1 VSARRESII
10 RGILLA
16 VVNRRFPRRSPMR
29 ARSLSPPLL
38 VLLSLSS
45 VVMAVLPPSAVAGE
59 PATRSPS
66 GAIDSV
72 LLQWRAQLK
81 GCGQPAAAE
90 LYRLR
95 DVDALLHVAM
105 FEAANSIAR
114 RYTPFVAMV
123 EAPPGASPEA
133 AVAQAAHDVL
143 TAQCPQ
149 ATAAVATALVIS
161 LAEVRDDMARAGGVE
176 VGRKAAAAALEAR
189 AASGANGVDPYW
201 PEPAPGVFAY
211 PAVERGRLW
220 AKMTPWVMKTPDELR
235 PPPPPALDSEKF
247 LRALEEV
254 QRVGSRRSAV
264 RTRMQSDI
272 ADFWGANDV
281 RFVVRQLVGL
291 PGRSLVEDARFLALA
306 EMAWTDTF
314 VSMMDAKYAYNFWRP
329 VTAIRHYARV
339 GAPRLGGVALA
350 IGDKDWEPFVPNP
363 PHPEYTCGHCM
374 SAAAVAAV
382 IEAEFGAR
390 MPEIVID
397 RDNVLTRRFTSAR
410 DYADEVAAAR
420 LYGGVHYSFSIDA
433 GRRAGYDIGRL
444 AVERWFRPLQAR

>member
-1 VSARRESII
+1 MYAPSPVRFFILSFLALLICSAPTVAAEPS
-10 RGILLA
+10 G
-16 VVNRRFPRRSPMR
+16 R
-29 ARSLSPPLL
+29 A
-38 VLLSLSS
+38 
-45 VVMAVLPPSAVAGE
+45 A
-59 PATRSPS
+59 S

-81 GCGQPAAAE
+81 GCAQPSAAE

-105 FEAANSIAR
+105 FEAVNSIVR
-114 RYTPFVAMV
+114 RYTPFVAFV
-123 EAPPGASPEA
+123 DAAPGASPEA
-133 AVAQAAHDVL
+133 AAAQAAHDILV
-143 TAQCPQ
+143 AQCPQ
-149 ATAAVATALVIS
+149 TAAAAAAALSAS
-161 LAEVRDDMARAGGVE
+161 LADVRDEPARAAGVE
-176 VGRKAAAAALEAR
+176 VGRKAAAASLKAR
-189 AASGANGVDPYW
+189 ASSGANGVDPYW
-201 PEPAPGVFAY
+201 PEPAPGAFAY

-235 PPPPPALDSEKF
+235 PPPPPALGSEKF
-247 LRALEEV
+247 LRALEEI
-254 QRVGSRRSAV
+254 QRVGGRRSTV
-264 RTRMQSDI
+264 RTRVQTDI
-272 ADFWGANDV
+272 AEFWGNNDV

-329 VTAIRHYARV
+329 VTAIRHYAKV

-350 IGDKDWEPFVPNP
+350 IGDKDWEPLVPNP
-363 PHPEYTCGHCM
+363 PHPEYSCGHCM

-382 IEAEFGAR
+382 IEAEFGSR

-410 DYADEVAAAR
+410 DYANEVAAAR

-433 GRRAGYDIGRL
+433 GRQAGFDIGRL
-444 AVERWFRPLQAR
+444 AVERWFKPL

>member
-1 VSARRESII
+1 MRMRSLFGPLIPSFLLALLFSALAVSAE
-10 RGILLA
+10 
-16 VVNRRFPRRSPMR
+16 
-29 ARSLSPPLL
+29 
-38 VLLSLSS
+38 SS
-45 VVMAVLPPSAVAGE
+45 VRSA
-59 PATRSPS
+59 S

-95 DVDALLHVAM
+95 DIDALLHVAM
-105 FEAANSIAR
+105 FEAVNSIER
-114 RYTPFVAMV
+114 RYTPFVAYV
-123 EAPPGASPEA
+123 DAAPGASAEA
-133 AVAQAAHDVL
+133 AAAQAAHDVL

-149 ATAAVATALVIS
+149 TAGAASAALAAS
-161 LAEVRDDMARAGGVE
+161 LAEVRDEPARAAGVA
-176 VGRKAAAAALEAR
+176 VGRQAAAAALKAR

-220 AKMTPWVMKTPDELR
+220 AKMSPWVMKTPDELR
-235 PPPPPALDSEKF
+235 PPPPPALDSEQF
-247 LRALEEV
+247 LRALEEI
-254 QRVGSRRSAV
+254 QRVGSRRSTV
-264 RTRMQSDI
+264 RNRMQSDI

-281 RFVVRQLVGL
+281 RFVIRQLVGL

-329 VTAIRHYARV
+329 VTAIRYYGRV
-339 GAPRLGGVALA
+339 GAPRLRGEALA
-350 IGDKDWEPFVPNP
+350 IGDKDWEPLVPNP

-382 IEAEFGAR
+382 IEAEFGSR
-390 MPEIVID
+390 MPEIAID

-410 DYADEVAAAR
+410 DYANEVAAAR
-420 LYGGVHYSFSIDA
+420 FYGGVHYSFSIDA
-433 GRRAGYDIGRL
+433 GRQAGFGIGRL
-444 AVERWFRPLQAR
+444 AVERWFRPVPAR

>member
-1 VSARRESII
+1 MHACSPSRFRVFFILASLLGAASPAVTNAAGLSAR
-10 RGILLA
+10 
-16 VVNRRFPRRSPMR
+16 
-29 ARSLSPPLL
+29 
-38 VLLSLSS
+38 
-45 VVMAVLPPSAVAGE
+45 
-59 PATRSPS
+59 PAS

-105 FEAANSIAR
+105 FEAVNSIER
-114 RYTPFVAMV
+114 RYTPFVALV
-123 EAPPGASPEA
+123 EAAPGASPEA
-133 AVAQAAHDVL
+133 AAAQAAHDVL
-143 TAQCPQ
+143 IAQCPQ
-149 ATAAVATALVIS
+149 AAAAASAALSAS
-161 LAEVRDDMARAGGVE
+161 LAEVRDDKARAAGVE
-176 VGRKAAAAALEAR
+176 VGRKAASAALKAR
-189 AASGANGVDPYW
+189 ASSGANGGDPYW
-201 PEPAPGVFAY
+201 PEPAPGLFAY

-220 AKMTPWVMKTPDELR
+220 STMTPWVMKKPDELR
-235 PPPPPALDSEKF
+235 PPPPPALDSEQF
-247 LRALEEV
+247 LHALEEI
-254 QRVGSRRSAV
+254 QRVGSRRSSV
-264 RTRMQSDI
+264 RTRTQSDI

-291 PGRSLVEDARFLALA
+291 PGRSLVQDARFLALA
-306 EMAWTDTF
+306 EMAWSDTF

-329 VTAIRHYARV
+329 VTAIRHYAKA
-339 GAPRLGGVALA
+339 GAPRLRGVALS

-382 IEAEFGAR
+382 IEAEFGAG

-420 LYGGVHYSFSIDA
+420 LYGGVHFSFSIDA
-433 GRRAGYDIGRL
+433 GRRAGFDIGQL
-444 AVERWFRPLQAR
+444 AVERWFRPLAAEGQRTP

>member
-1 VSARRESII
+1 MRMRFFFGTLIPSLLAGLLFSALAVSAE
-10 RGILLA
+10 
-16 VVNRRFPRRSPMR
+16 
-29 ARSLSPPLL
+29 
-38 VLLSLSS
+38 SS
-45 VVMAVLPPSAVAGE
+45 VRSA
-59 PATRSPS
+59 S

-95 DVDALLHVAM
+95 DIDALLHVAM
-105 FEAANSIAR
+105 FEAVNSIER
-114 RYTPFVAMV
+114 RYTPFVAYV
-123 EAPPGASPEA
+123 DAAPGASAEA
-133 AVAQAAHDVL
+133 AAAQAAHDVL

-149 ATAAVATALVIS
+149 TASAASAALAAS
-161 LAEVRDDMARAGGVE
+161 LADVRDEPARAAGME
-176 VGRKAAAAALEAR
+176 VGRKAAAAALKAR

-220 AKMTPWVMKTPDELR
+220 AKMSPWVMKAPDELR
-235 PPPPPALDSEKF
+235 PPPPPALDSEQF
-247 LRALEEV
+247 LRALEEI
-254 QRVGSRRSAV
+254 QRVGSRRSTV
-264 RTRMQSDI
+264 RNRMQSDI

-291 PGRSLVEDARFLALA
+291 PGRTLVEDARFLALA

-329 VTAIRHYARV
+329 VTAIRYYAKV
-339 GAPRLGGVALA
+339 GSPRLGGKPLA

-382 IEAEFGAR
+382 IEAEFGSR

-410 DYADEVAAAR
+410 DYANEVAAAR

-433 GRRAGYDIGRL
+433 GRQAGFDIGRL
-444 AVERWFRPLQAR
+444 AVERWFRPVPAR

>member
-1 VSARRESII
+1 MQVR
-10 RGILLA
+10 
-16 VVNRRFPRRSPMR
+16 P
-29 ARSLSPPLL
+29 
-38 VLLSLSS
+38 LSLWLPIALFLSS
-45 VVMAVLPPSAVAGE
+45 LANAAPSGQ
-59 PATRSPS
+59 PPS

-105 FEAANSIAR
+105 FEAVNSIAR

-123 EAPPGASPEA
+123 DAPPGASPEA
-133 AVAQAAHDVL
+133 AAAQAAHDVL

-149 ATAAVATALVIS
+149 AAVAAATALTAS
-161 LAEVRDDMARAGGVE
+161 LAEVRDDKGRASGVE
-176 VGRKAAAAALEAR
+176 VGRKAAAAALKAR
-189 AASGANGVDPYW
+189 ASSGANGVDPYW

-220 AKMTPWVMKTPDELR
+220 AKMIPWVMKTPDELR
-235 PPPPPALDSEKF
+235 PPPPPALDSERF
-247 LRALEEV
+247 LRALEEI
-254 QRVGSRRSAV
+254 QRVGSRRSTI
-264 RTRMQSDI
+264 RTRIQSDI
-272 ADFWGANDV
+272 AEFWGANDV

-314 VSMMDAKYAYNFWRP
+314 VSMMDAKYAYTFWRP
-329 VTAIRHYARV
+329 VTAIRHYAKV
-339 GAPRLGGVALA
+339 GAPRLGGAALV
-350 IGDKDWEPFVPNP
+350 IGDKDWEPLVPNP
-363 PHPEYTCGHCM
+363 PHPEYSCGHCM

-420 LYGGVHYSFSIDA
+420 LYGGVHYRFSIDA
-433 GRRAGYDIGRL
+433 GRQAGFDIGRL
-444 AVERWFRPLQAR
+444 AVERWFRPLPAR

>member
-1 VSARRESII
+1 MRMRFFFGPLVPSLLAGLLFSALAVSAE
-10 RGILLA
+10 
-16 VVNRRFPRRSPMR
+16 
-29 ARSLSPPLL
+29 
-38 VLLSLSS
+38 SS
-45 VVMAVLPPSAVAGE
+45 VRSA
-59 PATRSPS
+59 S
-66 GAIDSV
+66 GAIESV

-95 DVDALLHVAM
+95 DIDALLHVAM
-105 FEAANSIAR
+105 FEAVNSIER
-114 RYTPFVAMV
+114 RYTPFVAYV
-123 EAPPGASPEA
+123 DAAPGASAEA
-133 AVAQAAHDVL
+133 AAAQAAHDVL

-149 ATAAVATALVIS
+149 TASAASAALAAS
-161 LAEVRDDMARAGGVE
+161 LADVRDEPARAAGME
-176 VGRKAAAAALEAR
+176 VGRKAAAAALKAR
-189 AASGANGVDPYW
+189 ASSGANGVDPYW

-220 AKMTPWVMKTPDELR
+220 AKMSPWVLKTTDELR
-235 PPPPPALDSEKF
+235 PPPPPALDSEQF
-247 LRALEEV
+247 LRALEEI

-264 RTRMQSDI
+264 RNRMQSDI

-291 PGRSLVEDARFLALA
+291 PGRTLVEDARFLALA

-329 VTAIRHYARV
+329 VTAIRYYGRV
-339 GAPRLGGVALA
+339 GAPRLGGKALA
-350 IGDKDWEPFVPNP
+350 IGDKDWEPLVPNP

-382 IEAEFGAR
+382 IEAEFGSR

-410 DYADEVAAAR
+410 DYANEVAAAR

-433 GRRAGYDIGRL
+433 GRQAGFDIGRL
-444 AVERWFRPLQAR
+444 AVERWFRPVPAR